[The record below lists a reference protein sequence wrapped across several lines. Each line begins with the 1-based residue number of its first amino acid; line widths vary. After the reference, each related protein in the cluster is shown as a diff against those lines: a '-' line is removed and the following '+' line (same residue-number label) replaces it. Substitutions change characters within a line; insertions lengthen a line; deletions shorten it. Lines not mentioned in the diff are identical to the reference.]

1 MGTVGLI
8 VTNSAD
14 QLSRLLSLPTIT
26 LKMAAIRA
34 YFLLSLC
41 VLVALI
47 ASSQAQDYY
56 EDDTPVIQNK
66 AKFEDAQQLLYLIGA
81 DLGGDLKEYLQLLSN
96 SIIHNAELVAMV
108 HADLEE

>member
-47 ASSQAQDYY
+47 ASSQAQDYD

-66 AKFEDAQQLLYLIGA
+66 AKFEDAQQLLYLI
-81 DLGGDLKEYLQLLSN
+81 GGDLKEYLQLLSN